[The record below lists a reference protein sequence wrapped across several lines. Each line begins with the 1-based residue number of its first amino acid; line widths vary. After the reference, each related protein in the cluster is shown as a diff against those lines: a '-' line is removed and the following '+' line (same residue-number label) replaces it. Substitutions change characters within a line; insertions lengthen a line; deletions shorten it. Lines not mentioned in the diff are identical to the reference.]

1 MWYYWIITLLIFSCC
16 VVPVQAGIYQCVGES
31 GVIEFRDKP
40 CQSSLEQQAFLPI
53 KYKKTEEKLARK
65 QEKEIKLINKELDQ
79 KEKQSERLKE
89 RTKKQ
94 QEKESAKAERRK
106 IRCARLDEKIKTIE
120 DQLKR
125 GCKIKR
131 NIRLNEQLAHCENMK
146 RKYCSE

>member
-1 MWYYWIITLLIFSCC
+1 MWYYWIIILLVFSCC
-16 VVPVQAGIYQCVGES
+16 ASVQAGIYQCMGES

-53 KYKKTEEKLARK
+53 KYNKTEEKSARK

-79 KEKQSERLKE
+79 KEKQTDRLKE

-120 DQLKR
+120 DHLKQ

-131 NIRLNEQLAHCENMK
+131 SMRLNEQLAHCEKMK